1 MTNKPFLAALDER
14 VLVCDGAMGTM
25 LYAKGVF
32 INRCFDSLNV
42 MSADTVAEIHQDYV
56 RAGAD
61 VLETNT
67 FGANRIKL
75 RSFGLGDRVR
85 EINFEGARIARR
97 AARDQAYVAGAIGPL
112 GVRIEPWGK
121 MGTDEAEAYF
131 REQAAAL
138 AEGGVDLFILETFR
152 DLNEMGAAIAAVR
165 SVSPL
170 PIVAQM
176 TIEDDGNSLDGTP
189 PEQFAP
195 EMERRG
201 ADVIGV
207 NCSIGPAHMLETV
220 ERIAAVTHARLS
232 AQPNAGRPRDIEG
245 RNIYLSS
252 PEYLASY
259 ARRFALQGVRLVG
272 GCCGTTPEHIRQMK
286 TAIKQVNVGTVA
298 ARSGGSER
306 TRPASEPAGS
316 DRTRPTPA
324 DSDRVGRVLL
334 DPPNQPT
341 IPRAEKSQM
350 AAALAAGR
358 FTTVV
363 ELLPPKG
370 FVGDDIIELA
380 RALKIRGV
388 DVINIPDGP
397 RGPRMSALALAVL
410 VQQKAGIETVLQF
423 SCRDRNLLGMQSDL
437 LGAHAMGIRNLV
449 SVTGNARMVGDY
461 PDATAVFD
469 VDSVGLTNVITRLN
483 QGLDIGGQSI
493 GAPTAFHIGVMVNPG
508 AEDLDSE
515 VRRFEYK
522 VEAGAEFA
530 ITRPVFDAGT
540 FERLYA
546 RIESAGIP
554 ILAGLRPFESV
565 IDAEFM
571 ANEVPGVRV
580 PDQVLTR
587 MRGAKD
593 AEAATAQGI
602 AIARDTLGAIR
613 GMVQGVQI
621 AAPGSGID
629 AALAVL
635 DGIGV

>member
-1 MTNKPFLAALDER
+1 MKPFLEVLDGR

-32 INRCFDSLNV
+32 INRCFDSLNI
-42 MSADTVAEIHQDYV
+42 MSADTVTEIHQDYV

-85 EINFEGARIARR
+85 EINAEGARIARK

-121 MGTDEAEAYF
+121 MGTDEAESYF
-131 REQAAAL
+131 REQAQAL
-138 AEGGVDLFILETFR
+138 VEGGVGLFVLETFR

-165 SVSPL
+165 SVSSL

-220 ERIAAVTHARLS
+220 ERMAAVTRARLS

-252 PEYLASY
+252 PEYMASY
-259 ARRFALQGVRLVG
+259 ARRFAQHGVRLVG

-286 TAIKQVNVGTVA
+286 AVIKQVNVGGKGA
-298 ARSGGSER
+298 DQSGGSER
-306 TRPASEPAGS
+306 TRPPQAEIRSI
-316 DRTRPTPA
+316 
-324 DSDRVGRVLL
+324 DSGGRVLL
-334 DPPNQPT
+334 DPASSP
-341 IPRAEKSQM
+341 ILRADKSQLG
-350 AAALAAGR
+350 AALTAGR
-358 FTTVV
+358 FATIV

-370 FVGDDIIELA
+370 YVGDEIIQQA

-388 DVINIPDGP
+388 DVVNIPDGP

-410 VQQKAGIETVLQF
+410 VQQTAGIETVLQF

-437 LGAHAMGIRNLV
+437 LGAHAMGIRNV
-449 SVTGNARMVGDY
+449 VVVTGKARIVGDY
-461 PDATAVFD
+461 PDATGVFD
-469 VDSVGLTNVITRLN
+469 VDSIGLTNVITRLN
-483 QGLDIGGQSI
+483 QGLDIGGQGI
-493 GAPTAFHIGVMVNPG
+493 GTPTAFHIGVMVNPG
-508 AEDLDSE
+508 AESLDAE

-530 ITRPVFDAGT
+530 ITRPVFDAAT
-540 FERLYA
+540 FERLYK
-546 RIESAGIP
+546 RIESARIP
-554 ILAGLRPFESV
+554 ILAGVRPFDSV

-580 PDQVLTR
+580 PEQALQR
-587 MRGAKD
+587 MRGAQNT
-593 AEAATAQGI
+593 EAASAQGI
-602 AIARDTLGAIR
+602 AIARETLIAIR
-613 GMVQGVQI
+613 GMVQGVHI
-621 AAPGSGID
+621 SAPGGRID
-629 AALAVL
+629 AALEVL
-635 DGIGV
+635 DGIRVSN